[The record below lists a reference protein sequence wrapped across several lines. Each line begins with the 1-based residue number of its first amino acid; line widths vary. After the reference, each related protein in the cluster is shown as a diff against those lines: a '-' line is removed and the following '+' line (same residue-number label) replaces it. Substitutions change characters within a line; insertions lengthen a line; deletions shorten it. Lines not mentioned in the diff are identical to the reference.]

1 MKKPK
6 FLYLAAA
13 TIPLFSL
20 MAACGDDEKQQE
32 MLSLSTPPY
41 ADVSALYVIDD
52 NNADIHSIELTES
65 GNYIIEGNSASFRN
79 QESRRNHRQICQN
92 AIDIG
97 ASTRSVSGTYLG
109 KFIKI
114 SDTEFILEGFG
125 TIVIEGS
132 SDGAVTIWI
141 TPVNG
146 ESYTLSGERE
156 DNYGDTPKTSNLCRT
171 WDIYTI
177 RAQMV
182 YNGKVLFDS
191 TKPATDY
198 ASLERELNAVY
209 MQYDEDG
216 EGLYE
221 AIPDYGYSQVIFT
234 KAGTYLVTTTSDQMG
249 YSLWKWTNEE
259 EGIIR
264 YTHDVWDRDFDDIDY
279 SNPAVISFRGNEM
292 IIEDIVADD
301 YEDGM
306 SFSLRYWYNCVSPE

>member
-1 MKKPK
+1 MKKPR

-32 MLSLSTPPY
+32 MSSLSTPPY

-125 TIVIEGS
+125 TIV
-132 SDGAVTIWI
+132 V
-141 TPVNG
+141 
-146 ESYTLSGERE
+146 
-156 DNYGDTPKTSNLCRT
+156 
-171 WDIYTI
+171 
-177 RAQMV
+177 
-182 YNGKVLFDS
+182 
-191 TKPATDY
+191 
-198 ASLERELNAVY
+198 AS
-209 MQYDEDG
+209 
-216 EGLYE
+216 
-221 AIPDYGYSQVIFT
+221 
-234 KAGTYLVTTTSDQMG
+234 
-249 YSLWKWTNEE
+249 
-259 EGIIR
+259 
-264 YTHDVWDRDFDDIDY
+264 
-279 SNPAVISFRGNEM
+279 
-292 IIEDIVADD
+292 
-301 YEDGM
+301 
-306 SFSLRYWYNCVSPE
+306 